1 MSSINPFHQI
11 RTHLAKGTGNLLQE
25 DKHFY
30 VFLQEEKNVL
40 ELFKQLAQERRQAA
54 HGMVTYGRPL
64 GDDLTD
70 ITEKVG
76 QLMVYW
82 SDVIAGFANNYE
94 QYRNS
99 LKTIAEQEKVLMSNR
114 EKKRSLEDRIHS
126 TQRNQPEAVHRVN
139 EYKAQ
144 LTELEQ
150 KMLPGETEIGNYK
163 RMATK
168 EALYI
173 LFNGMHELAGKT
185 DIIATT
191 AKYCADNID
200 VHPIQPGEQRA
211 AYRSTEQTTRM
222 VNDAKRALDTWS
234 PDQNKVRRTLTSAH
248 RGRNP
253 LTQRRRSS
261 NADLDKELPEVPPEN
276 TNMLSPPNPSPSLS
290 TPISERDRNQ
300 YRRASAGGNVQQPAH
315 YSGRESH
322 RLSAPSTGMQ
332 GAPYKPNEYNSSS
345 PWDDHT
351 PSPPGRVESPTYPP
365 TSYQLTPPDFQQY
378 YQFYE
383 QYTPPQPWDEVAG
396 QLGKSPAIFHPV
408 IQDTRRDA
416 GGFVLPGS
424 VRMDQELRSPTPQS
438 TNSSERRSV
447 PPTPQQQPTSQQQQQ
462 QSQTP
467 PVKEESKLQQT
478 TTHHTEKP
486 TVKQQSSEHMPGDF
500 PDSQPQPKQSTGK
513 AEQNMNDSAKLT
525 NNSNTT
531 NNSSGGGKK
540 VSALLAKFQNL
551 NNK

>member
-1 MSSINPFHQI
+1 
-11 RTHLAKGTGNLLQE
+11 
-25 DKHFY
+25 
-30 VFLQEEKNVL
+30 
-40 ELFKQLAQERRQAA
+40 
-54 HGMVTYGRPL
+54 MV
-64 GDDLTD
+64 
-70 ITEKVG
+70 
-76 QLMVYW
+76 
-82 SDVIAGFANNYE
+82 S
-94 QYRNS
+94 
-99 LKTIAEQEKVLMSNR
+99 
-114 EKKRSLEDRIHS
+114 
-126 TQRNQPEAVHRVN
+126 
-139 EYKAQ
+139 
-144 LTELEQ
+144 
-150 KMLPGETEIGNYK
+150 
-163 RMATK
+163 
-168 EALYI
+168 
-173 LFNGMHELAGKT
+173 
-185 DIIATT
+185 
-191 AKYCADNID
+191 
-200 VHPIQPGEQRA
+200 
-211 AYRSTEQTTRM
+211 
-222 VNDAKRALDTWS
+222 DAKRALEAWS

-276 TNMLSPPNPSPSLS
+276 INMLSPPDPSPSLS

-315 YSGRESH
+315 HSGRESH
-322 RLSAPSTGMQ
+322 RLSAPSTGVQ
-332 GAPYKPNEYNSSS
+332 GSPYKPNEYNSYV
-345 PWDDHT
+345 PGDDYT
-351 PSPPGRVESPTYPP
+351 PSPPGRVDSPTYPP

-467 PVKEESKLQQT
+467 PVTEGSNSQQT
-478 TTHHTEKP
+478 ITHNTEKP

-500 PDSQPQPKQSTGK
+500 PDSQPQPKPSTGK
-513 AEQNMNDSAKLT
+513 ADQNMNDSSKPT

-531 NNSSGGGKK
+531 GNSSGGGKK